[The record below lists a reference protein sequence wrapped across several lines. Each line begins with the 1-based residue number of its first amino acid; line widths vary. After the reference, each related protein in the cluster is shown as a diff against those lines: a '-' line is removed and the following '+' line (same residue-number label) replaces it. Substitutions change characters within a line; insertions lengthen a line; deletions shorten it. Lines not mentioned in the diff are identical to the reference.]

1 MCSHAVY
8 VVVND
13 VKMKQQAALIL
24 VCMDV
29 SEKPV
34 FTLKGMMAAAGSCR

>member
-1 MCSHAVY
+1 
-8 VVVND
+8 VVVTD
-13 VKMKQQAALIL
+13 VKVEQQAALIL

-34 FTLKGMMAAAGSCR
+34 FTLKRKKEAAGSCH